1 MLESLSLGAPLLVF
15 ALFVMAFLYS
25 SVGHGGASGYLAVM
39 AIFAVSPSLMKQS
52 ALMLNLGVSLI
63 SFLQFFRKGYFKW
76 RNFWP
81 FALASVP
88 MSYLGAQWI
97 LIDTSYKKILAV
109 CLFFAVLRMLFQYPT
124 KENQRQVPIWA
135 GLLIGAIIGLISGM
149 IGIGGGILLSP
160 IILLFAW
167 GGMKETA
174 AISALFIFVN
184 SSAGL
189 LGVKNW
195 IALDQNYL
203 LFMIL
208 GSLFGG
214 VLGSTWGVNYA
225 SSIWIKY
232 ILGLV
237 LIIACLKLFLV

>member
-39 AIFAVSPSLMKQS
+39 AIFAVAPSLMKQS

-63 SFLQFFRKGYFKW
+63 SFSQFFRKGFFNW

-97 LIDTSYKKILAV
+97 ISDTSYKKILAL
-109 CLFFAVLRMLFQYPT
+109 CLFFAVLRMLFKYPT

-195 IALDQNYL
+195 IALDQYL
-203 LFMIL
+203 LFMIIA
-208 GSLFGG
+208 SLLGG
-214 VLGSTWGVNYA
+214 VLGSTWGANYA
-225 SSIWIKY
+225 SSKWIKY

>member
-39 AIFAVSPSLMKQS
+39 AIFAVAPSLMKQS

-63 SFLQFFRKGYFKW
+63 SFSQFFRKGFFNW

-97 LIDTSYKKILAV
+97 ISDTSYKKILAL
-109 CLFFAVLRMLFQYPT
+109 CLFFAVLRMLFQYTT
-124 KENQRQVPIWA
+124 KDNQRQVPIWA

-195 IALDQNYL
+195 IALDQYL
-203 LFMIL
+203 LFMIIA
-208 GSLFGG
+208 SLLGG
-214 VLGSTWGVNYA
+214 VLGSTWGANYA
-225 SSIWIKY
+225 SSKWIKY

>member
-1 MLESLSLGAPLLVF
+1 MLESLSLGTPLLVF

-39 AIFAVSPSLMKQS
+39 AIFAVAPPLMKQS

-63 SFLQFFRKGYFKW
+63 SFSQFFRKGFFKW
-76 RNFWP
+76 RSFWP

-88 MSYLGAQWI
+88 MSYLGAQWS
-97 LIDTSYKKILAV
+97 LSDSAYKKILAV
-109 CLFFAVLRMLFQYPT
+109 CLFIAVLRILFQYEN

-135 GLLIGAIIGLISGM
+135 GLLIGSMIGLISGM

-184 SSAGL
+184 STAGL
-189 LGVKNW
+189 LGVKKW
-195 IALDQNYL
+195 IALDQNDL
-203 LFMIL
+203 LFMIIA
-208 GSLFGG
+208 SLIGG
-214 VLGSTWGVNYA
+214 LLGSTWGANYA
-225 SSIWIKY
+225 SYKWIKY

>member
-39 AIFAVSPSLMKQS
+39 AIFAVSPPLMKQS
-52 ALMLNLGVSLI
+52 ALILNLGVSLI
-63 SFLQFFRKGYFKW
+63 SFFQFFRKGFFKW
-76 RNFWP
+76 RSFWP

-97 LIDTSYKKILAV
+97 ISDTSYKKILAV

-124 KENQRQVPIWA
+124 KENQHQVPIWA

-160 IILLFAW
+160 IILIFAW

-195 IALDQNYL
+195 IALDQYL
-203 LFMIL
+203 LFMIIA
-208 GSLFGG
+208 SLLGG
-214 VLGSTWGVNYA
+214 VLGSTWGANYA
-225 SSIWIKY
+225 SSKWIKY